1 MILGMVGL
9 AAGWERS
16 VDVRKTTKRFFEQ
29 LMRVAMEN
37 AHSATGDM
45 LQ

>member
-1 MILGMVGL
+1 MILGMIGL
-9 AAGWERS
+9 AAAWERS
-16 VDVRKTTKRFFEQ
+16 VDVRKTTKSLFEQ

-37 AHSATGDM
+37 AHSATDDM

>member
-1 MILGMVGL
+1 MILGMIRL

-16 VDVRKTTKRFFEQ
+16 VDVRKPTKSFFEQ
-29 LMRVAMEN
+29 FVRVAMGN
-37 AHSATGDM
+37 ARFATGDM